1 VSEKVCAVI
10 VTYNRK
16 DLLRECLNAV
26 LSQTRPPDHVLVV
39 DNASTDG
46 TPEMLEA
53 EFPQVE
59 VLRLPE
65 NQGSSGGFHEGMKR
79 AYEEGQEWI
88 WVLDDDTIP
97 EATTLFFLL
106 EGAKRY
112 NLDIASP
119 IAVSYDDPEKLAW
132 PLLNRGMLTYDW
144 RSVLQ
149 NEPRLGENILFLG
162 VLLNRHVVE
171 RVGLPDPRL
180 FIRGE
185 EVEYNRRILR
195 AGLRTAILPW
205 VRVRHPSFSGE
216 LFFLLG
222 RRFAVVYSGSQFKNF
237 YNFRNRMYI
246 FRKHSRL
253 WPVWALLEAIRHAL
267 FFLLLR
273 RWDWPGFVF
282 WANAAYLGL
291 RGRLIPYKDFAKE
304 N

>member
-65 NQGSSGGFHEGMKR
+65 NQGGAGGFHEGMKR
-79 AYEEGQEWI
+79 AYEEGYEWI

-119 IAVSYDDPEKLAW
+119 IAVSYDDPEKLAC

-149 NEPRLGENILFLG
+149 NEPRLGQNLLFLG
-162 VLLNRHVVE
+162 VLLNRCVVE

-180 FIRGE
+180 FIRGD

-205 VRVRHPSFSGE
+205 VRVKHPSFSGE

-222 RRFAVVYSGSQFKNF
+222 RRFVVGYSGSQVKDF

-246 FRKHSRL
+246 FRKHSRF
-253 WPVWALLEAIRHAL
+253 WPFWVLLEVIRHAL

-273 RWDWPGFVF
+273 RWDWRGFVF
-282 WANAAYLGL
+282 WAKAAYLGL
-291 RGRLIPYKDFAKE
+291 RGKLIPYKVFAKE